1 MDLFVRA
8 TVVYWFLWLVVRGTG
23 KRSLAEL
30 TPLDMLLIVVLG
42 DIVQQGVTQEDMSIT
57 GAVVAVSVF
66 VGWTMLGDAL
76 SRRSKSAG
84 VVLDGF
90 PVVILRGGEPL
101 AARLERERMTL
112 ADLKEAA
119 RMEGYGD
126 LGELE
131 WAILEPDGR
140 FSFIAKKGD

>member
-1 MDLFVRA
+1 MELVVRA
-8 TVVYWFLWLVVRGTG
+8 TVVYWFLWLVVRGSG

-30 TPLDMLLIVVLG
+30 TPLDMLMIVVLG
-42 DIVQQGVTQEDMSIT
+42 DIVQQGITQEDMSIT

-66 VGWTMLGDAL
+66 VGWTLLSDAL
-76 SRRSKSAG
+76 GRRSKPAG
-84 VVLDGF
+84 DVLDGF
-90 PVVILRGGEPL
+90 PVVILREGRPL
-101 AARLERERMTL
+101 TERLQQERMTI

-131 WAILEPDGR
+131 WGILEPDGR
-140 FSFIAKKGD
+140 FSFISKKSV